1 MLSLTISPML
11 AFIAAACV
19 LTITPGVDTAMVLR
33 SSASDGPIAGAAASA
48 GICAGL
54 LVWGAGATL
63 GLTALLAASTV
74 AFTALKWSGAA
85 YLLCLGAK
93 LIAKPRS
100 ALDAAES
107 AARTRGQ
114 TGASD
119 AMRRGFLTNM
129 LNPKVGI
136 FYATFLPQ
144 FVPADVNSAGFSLLL
159 AGIHVLLTSLWFA
172 MLIALTV
179 PLAGILRKPVVVRFL
194 DRLTGCIFVAF
205 GVKLAVAHRG

>member
-1 MLSLTISPML
+1 MLSANISPLL

-33 SSASDGPIAGAAASA
+33 SSASNGPIAGVAASA

-54 LVWGAGATL
+54 LVWGAAAAL
-63 GLTALLAASTV
+63 GLTAILAASPV
-74 AFTALKWSGAA
+74 AFTALKGAGA
-85 YLLCLGAK
+85 VYLLCLGAK

-100 ALDAAES
+100 ALDVADS
-107 AARTRGQ
+107 AGRTRGQ
-114 TGASD
+114 TGVGD
-119 AMRRGFLTNM
+119 ALRRGFLTNM

-144 FVPADVNSAGFSLLL
+144 FVPPEANSAGFSLLL
-159 AGIHVLLTSLWFA
+159 AGIHVLLTSLWFS

-179 PLAGILRKPVVVRFL
+179 PLAGIIRKPLVVKLL
-194 DRLTGCIFVAF
+194 DQLTGCIFVAF
-205 GVKLAVAHRG
+205 GVRLAVAHRG